1 MSGEA
6 RHRIGGYGYLFGDHG
21 SGYHIGNCGIQAAL
35 AAADGSG
42 PDTMLRRLVDEKAGA
57 TFPENLA
64 AFYKG
69 GKSYIASFAPLV
81 TEAFERGDA
90 VAARILHDSMALF
103 SRQITAAAGMVKA
116 TDPVVLTGG
125 LIQKTEALLPILKE
139 YLPENVASR
148 VTVCKEESYLG
159 ALLLAGAPVFQEVQD
174 A

>member
-1 MSGEA
+1 MTFCF
-6 RHRIGGYGYLFGDHG
+6 LFG
-21 SGYHIGNCGIQAAL
+21 
-35 AAADGSG
+35 
-42 PDTMLRRLVDEKAGA
+42 
-57 TFPENLA
+57 
-64 AFYKG
+64 
-69 GKSYIASFAPLV
+69 